1 MCTTLLDFGDTEVET
16 LVNHFRPVLETSGIH
31 AENVMDQWT
40 VLKSLM
46 YQEPQFLSHPHLSWA
61 TVNRTHQHSCPD
73 LLAVIDLVLS
83 LPASTADCE
92 RGFSTMNMVKS
103 DWRSS
108 LLSDTLSDL
117 LIIHLCSP
125 EIKDFDPS
133 TAVMLWHKNSVRTYS
148 DNSAAGPAAIVSP
161 ARFTPEA
168 GVVGDVISRDAH
180 R

>member
-31 AENVMDQWT
+31 AENMMDQWT

-46 YQEPQFLSHPHLSWA
+46 YQEPQFLSNPHVSWVS
-61 TVNRTHQHSCPD
+61 VNSCHQHSCSD
-73 LLAVIDLVLS
+73 LLAVIDPVLS

-92 RGFSTMNMVKS
+92 RGFSSMKMVKS

-117 LIIHLCSP
+117 LTIQLCSP
-125 EIKDFDPS
+125 DIKDFDPS
-133 TAVMLWHKNSVRTYS
+133 TAVMLWHENSVKSRRPDYMNRGVKS
-148 DNSAAGPAAIVSP
+148 VSESVSAEDN
-161 ARFTPEA
+161 EE
-168 GVVGDVISRDAH
+168 
-180 R
+180 